1 MNEEK
6 LNEVG
11 ELVEVDSNDITQ
23 NKFKKKITLVY
34 YYFIQL
40 GFLALSSLIGYI
52 FGLYKTVNNSYP
64 YSGFDQSYVFGP
76 LLVAILHG
84 GNLGM
89 YYKLNKNNRLIMKE
103 GTNEK
108 PLPFHIYPVVF
119 LNILLSI
126 FAFLFVYNTIISG
139 YVFTATTDYGVYT
152 KKKVEFYNKQ
162 TKNNR

>member
-11 ELVEVDSNDITQ
+11 ALTDVDSKDITQ

-40 GFLALSSLIGYI
+40 GFLAISSLIGYI
-52 FGLYKTVNNSYP
+52 FGLYKTANNSYP
-64 YSGFDQSYVFGP
+64 YSGFDQSYVLGP

-89 YYKLNKNNRLIMKE
+89 YYKLSKNNRLIMKK

-126 FAFLFVYNTIISG
+126 FVFLLIYNTIISG
-139 YVFTATTDYGVYT
+139 HVFTATTDYGVYT
-152 KKKVEFYNKQ
+152 RKKAEFYK
-162 TKNNR
+162 K